1 MSYNHHEE
9 EAFYHFTMMDFVEL
23 VEQYGDRVWAELERY
38 SPTVYEAF
46 CAYKANQDV
55 EDFIT
60 KDVETRWNDGCD
72 YWKDEAND

>member
-1 MSYNHHEE
+1 MYHEE

-46 CAYKANQDV
+46 CAYKANQDI
-55 EDFIT
+55 EEFLDSQYQQ
-60 KDVETRWNDGCD
+60 KYHDDCD
-72 YWKDEAND
+72 YWKEEND